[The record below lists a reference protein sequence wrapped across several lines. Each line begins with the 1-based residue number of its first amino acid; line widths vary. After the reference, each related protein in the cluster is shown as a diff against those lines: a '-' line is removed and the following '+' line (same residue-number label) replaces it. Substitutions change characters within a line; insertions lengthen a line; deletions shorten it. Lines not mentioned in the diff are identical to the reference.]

1 MKQEL
6 EAALHADFPDLY
18 RELRWGFECDDGW
31 EPLIRRLSEKLK
43 GTDTGCVQVKEKFG
57 GLRFYV
63 YEDTEPSSKAIDDA
77 EAESFKTCEV
87 CGSPGSLRRRG
98 SGSFGW
104 LKTLCHPCF
113 QEWVKA

>member
-63 YEDTEPSSKAIDDA
+63 HYADEVCAKHIDVA
-77 EAESFKTCEV
+77 EAESFRTCEM
-87 CGSPGSLRRRG
+87 CGAMGSLCQRG
-98 SGSFGW
+98 SGSSAW
-104 LKTLCHPCF
+104 LKTLCQPCF
-113 QEWVKA
+113 EEWVKA